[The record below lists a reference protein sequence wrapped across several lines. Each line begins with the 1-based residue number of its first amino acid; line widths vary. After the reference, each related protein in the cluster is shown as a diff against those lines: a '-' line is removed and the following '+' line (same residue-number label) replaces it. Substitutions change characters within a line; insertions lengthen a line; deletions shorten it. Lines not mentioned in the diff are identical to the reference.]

1 MVEPTSTT
9 FCGLLRL
16 GLLIRKLC
24 EGTFVLSYVSGRAAV
39 LLRRRRPNADSPP
52 RRGSPQGCPA
62 PGTAPANKW
71 CAGLRSEPHRATK
84 PPRCAGASAST
95 GVGQPVATTEVF
107 SSPIPP
113 HGKMPRGG
121 PDIRPRKPKPGGVRG
136 PNSQLGG
143 DPRSSLGCP
152 SKRLRSRFPP
162 LLEIVFRSKS
172 QNNPRERFGTCTSP
186 TNKSS
191 NLFGGIVI
199 P

>member
-1 MVEPTSTT
+1 M
-9 FCGLLRL
+9 L
-16 GLLIRKLC
+16 
-24 EGTFVLSYVSGRAAV
+24 
-39 LLRRRRPNADSPP
+39 ADSPP

-84 PPRCAGASAST
+84 TLRCAGASAST
-95 GVGQPVATTEVF
+95 GVGQLDATTEVF

-113 HGKMPRGG
+113 NGKMPRGG

-152 SKRLRSRFPP
+152 SKRLRSRFHPRPP
-162 LLEIVFRSKS
+162 KPTSDTSEIDCPSGNQRRRLLGAVFDCVWADVGGHMFKKS
-172 QNNPRERFGTCTSP
+172 GSELQDRHLLRQVAVYKFWNNFGAP
-186 TNKSS
+186 AAPK
-191 NLFGGIVI
+191 
-199 P
+199 

>member
-1 MVEPTSTT
+1 MFHHS
-9 FCGLLRL
+9 
-16 GLLIRKLC
+16 
-24 EGTFVLSYVSGRAAV
+24 S
-39 LLRRRRPNADSPP
+39 P

-113 HGKMPRGG
+113 HGKMPLGG

-162 LLEIVFRSKS
+162 FL
-172 QNNPRERFGTCTSP
+172 PPP
-186 TNKSS
+186 TQAGYKKP
-191 NLFGGIVI
+191 LKLDKYGFPIIGQAEMAFCGWLGVEAGLGGRRWK
-199 P
+199 

>member
-1 MVEPTSTT
+1 MWKPIVYSAVLAP
-9 FCGLLRL
+9 GW
-16 GLLIRKLC
+16 

-162 LLEIVFRSKS
+162 AT
-172 QNNPRERFGTCTSP
+172 Q
-186 TNKSS
+186 
-191 NLFGGIVI
+191 GGRKGY
-199 P
+199 